1 MLKRIKKTY
10 KRTYTKRKKGS
21 ILDQGNCFLS
31 ESEDKKRR
39 KHLSYFLLGIAAL
52 LVIIPCLFL
61 LKTRIEQEMFIA
73 SKQEVLKEQKAVTM
87 VMLFYKHQK
96 GYVEYCQSQGVSLV
110 EYPKEFLTY
119 FKPQQDVLENYL
131 KEKKGF
137 SLDQSYYRLK
147 DKFSRVI
154 NKAISMNFDNMATH
168 LVTGQKEAISFSHK
182 DVCLFLE
189 ENASDIIKSDLN
201 PDSLRIQDAFNIL
214 SDLKN

>member
-10 KRTYTKRKKGS
+10 KRTYTKRKKAS

-39 KHLSYFLLGIAAL
+39 KHLSYFLLCIAAL

-73 SKQEVLKEQKAVTM
+73 SEQEVLKEQKAVTM

-96 GYVEYCQSQGVSLV
+96 GYVEYCQSQGIPLI
-110 EYPKEFLTY
+110 EYPKEFLSY
-119 FKPQQDVLENYL
+119 FKTQSDILETYL

-147 DKFSRVI
+147 DKFSRVLH
-154 NKAISMNFDNMATH
+154 KAILMNFNQMAKH
-168 LVTGQKEAISFSHK
+168 LSSYQKEESVFSHK
-182 DVCLFLE
+182 DVCVFLE
-189 ENASDIIKSDLN
+189 EHASDIVKSEFN
-201 PDSLRIQDAFNIL
+201 PDTLRIQEAFNIL
-214 SDLKN
+214 SDIKN